1 MKAAFAPREVLA
13 GKDAR
18 TVAREILTRSQQEFG
33 PAFKGS
39 PMKGAK
45 LRELKRNAA
54 VVLGDVG
61 THDDIDVLSTVGSLA
76 IPRVRSRLTASPVPS

>member
-1 MKAAFAPREVLA
+1 VKAAAFAPREVLA

-18 TVAREILTRSQQEFG
+18 TIAREILTSSQQEFG

-45 LRELKRNAA
+45 LREL
-54 VVLGDVG
+54 
-61 THDDIDVLSTVGSLA
+61 
-76 IPRVRSRLTASPVPS
+76 